1 MLYIFNCYFYL
12 RDTYNEVNFYFDMLM
27 ILNDVT
33 FVLGSFCAN
42 FLILICGL
50 ILILILVLR
59 RMLLFGLVMLIGYS
73 TFKYML

>member
-42 FLILICGL
+42 FLILIYGL
-50 ILILILVLR
+50 ILILILVLG

>member
-42 FLILICGL
+42 FLILIYVL
-50 ILILILVLR
+50 ILILILVLG